1 MKKLL
6 KWLMAA
12 VLGLSLSACSSS
24 SGPSSVEIANGVTF
38 SMVDVLEVDND
49 NVNTVFFYFLAGI
62 DNNSDQD
69 FHMSNLDYQLTT
81 DSKQEYQPIN
91 PIDQYRTIITNDVKP
106 GMSTYIYGY
115 IGVPKTENKTL
126 GLYVKSKDA
135 FIPFKSVDIRK
146 IDDAK
151 VINSDEK
158 KFTIYE
164 DEYFEFDVDATNLA
178 YHYQDGVSTIDGL
191 IINYTNKTDQRLV
204 VPFLSPIC
212 TIDGFKLSSLPNGE
226 ELKGMSQEQIS
237 SMDFTNGDLQAKTE
251 PLKAESLGYQM
262 FYLGP
267 NAAVPA
273 NISFRAE
280 GIIPDFS
287 AKQKNGITI
296 TINSPSLGYRQTM
309 KVPY

>member
-1 MKKLL
+1 MKKFFSLL
-6 KWLMAA
+6 MTL
-12 VLGLSLSACSSS
+12 VLGLSLSACSSTTGS
-24 SGPSSVEIANGVTF
+24 SSVEIADGVTF

-81 DSKQEYQPIN
+81 DSKKEYQPIN

-115 IGVPKTENKTL
+115 IGVPRTENKTL

-135 FIPFKSVDIRK
+135 FVPFDSIKIRK

-151 VINSDEK
+151 VTNSDEK

-178 YHYQDGVSTIDGL
+178 YHYENGVSTVDGL
-191 IINYTNKTDQRLV
+191 VINYTNKTDQRLV

-212 TIDGFKLSSLPNGE
+212 TIDGFKLSDLPNGD
-226 ELKGMSQEQIS
+226 ELKSMSQEQIS
-237 SMDFTNGDLQAKTE
+237 QVDFGSGDLQAKTE
-251 PLKAESLGYQM
+251 SLKAESLGYQM
-262 FYLGP
+262 FYLAP
-267 NAAVPA
+267 NASVPA

-296 TINSPSLGYRQTM
+296 SINSPSLGYRQIM